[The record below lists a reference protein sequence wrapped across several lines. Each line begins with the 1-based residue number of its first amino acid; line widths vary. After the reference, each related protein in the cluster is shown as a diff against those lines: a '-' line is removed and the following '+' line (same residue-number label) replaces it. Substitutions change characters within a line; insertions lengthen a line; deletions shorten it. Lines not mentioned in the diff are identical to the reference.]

1 LYKTPLRIVVGVRVL
16 LCVYILTMIN
26 IVCMKKLFL
35 AVVLMSVTAVST
47 VNAQSL
53 LRWGVKGGAN
63 LGKLDGTGYQNGFNL
78 GYHLGGFVQL
88 NLTKGF
94 GVQGEAIFSSTKT
107 KTTDDFSQIY
117 NTGNLSDNGKTI
129 NLNYLSIPLLANID
143 LGTPRLKLQLGPQF
157 SALVSDKKVFGAA
170 NQAFKGGDISGVGG
184 LWLQLP
190 IINISARYIIGF
202 NDVKDINSVT
212 NTSNWKNQAIQL
224 GVGVTL

>member
-1 LYKTPLRIVVGVRVL
+1 
-16 LCVYILTMIN
+16 
-26 IVCMKKLFL
+26 MKKLLL
-35 AVVLMSVTAVST
+35 AVVLLTATAVSS
-47 VNAQSL
+47 VNAQSIF
-53 LRWGVKGGAN
+53 RWGVKGGAN

-88 NLTKGF
+88 NLAKGF

-117 NTGNLSDNGKTI
+117 NTGNLKDNGKNIT
-129 NLNYLSIPLLANID
+129 LNYLSIPLLANID

-157 SALVSDKKVFGAA
+157 GALVSNKDVFGAA
-170 NQAFKGGDISGVGG
+170 GNAFKGGEISGVGG

-202 NDVKDINSVT
+202 NDVKNVSSVT
-212 NTSNWKNQAIQL
+212 NTSNWKNQSIQL